1 MPKAS
6 RIAIRHGLSVPFS
19 RELSQQA
26 AVIAEAIAGPGGD
39 AGRRYFA
46 KEAADAMIEV
56 QRARLARSHVIN
68 RMLSKRG
75 SAVDGGLLLHAQ
87 RIERY
92 ERRAWSRRRR
102 AMQVL

>member
-1 MPKAS
+1 MQKAS

-19 RELSQQA
+19 RGLSQQA
-26 AVIAEAIAGPGGD
+26 EVIAEAIAGPRRD
-39 AGRRYFA
+39 AGTRYFA

-56 QRARLARSHVIN
+56 QRARLARAHVID
-68 RMLSKRG
+68 RVLERG
-75 SAVDGGLLLHAQ
+75 SAVDESLLLHAQ